1 MPVVNCTKQYKER
14 EKHAVLD
21 SNWKV
26 ICNFLN
32 FVLIIFIFLITGPP
46 FCLFPQT
53 RLHVSFK
60 TSFNADQYL
69 MIIYYLYFTALCLW
83 RKKKKTG
90 TESTLKRFLF
100 KSNFPFFRKTGAEAA
115 NSSALWRQQNI
126 HLVPQTS
133 TQWSRSA
140 CAVRL
145 ARAHK
150 HTIKTQIKSG
160 MKGWLHRERQREHS
174 VRRSIEQVGC
184 GEGCRTFYWLQ
195 TIWCLQNNHSQVASE
210 PDRSERCIFHTKVL
224 QNPKAL
230 L

>member
-1 MPVVNCTKQYKER
+1 M
-14 EKHAVLD
+14 
-21 SNWKV
+21 
-26 ICNFLN
+26 FLLRRLSTPIN
-32 FVLIIFIFLITGPP
+32 TSWLYITCISRPCACGG
-46 FCLFPQT
+46 
-53 RLHVSFK
+53 
-60 TSFNADQYL
+60 
-69 MIIYYLYFTALCLW
+69 
-83 RKKKKTG
+83 RKKKKG

-160 MKGWLHRERQREHS
+160 MKGWLHRERQRELS
-174 VRRSIEQVGC
+174 VRRSIERVGC

>member
-1 MPVVNCTKQYKER
+1 M
-14 EKHAVLD
+14 
-21 SNWKV
+21 
-26 ICNFLN
+26 FLLRRLSTPIN
-32 FVLIIFIFLITGPP
+32 TSWLYITCISRPCACGG
-46 FCLFPQT
+46 
-53 RLHVSFK
+53 R
-60 TSFNADQYL
+60 
-69 MIIYYLYFTALCLW
+69 
-83 RKKKKTG
+83 KKKTG

-100 KSNFPFFRKTGAEAA
+100 KSNFPFFRKTGAEAS

-145 ARAHK
+145 AHAHK

>member
-1 MPVVNCTKQYKER
+1 MLNYEIQYFFLKVSC
-14 EKHAVLD
+14 VLCIVY
-21 SNWKV
+21 S
-26 ICNFLN
+26 
-32 FVLIIFIFLITGPP
+32 LITGPP

-100 KSNFPFFRKTGAEAA
+100 KWTA

-160 MKGWLHRERQREHS
+160 MKGWLHRERQRELS
-174 VRRSIEQVGC
+174 VRRSIERVGC

-210 PDRSERCIFHTKVL
+210 PDRSERCIFHTKTKYYKTQKL
-224 QNPKAL
+224 FYRQTKQEKANGKKL
-230 L
+230 EDTHKV